1 MGNETWKVPENKPR
15 ATSQTSMAEAK
26 WLQLQLAVLIATVT
40 KVPRWRIQCLFI
52 REANG
57 VLTSK

>member
-1 MGNETWKVPENKPR
+1 MGNETWKVPENKP
-15 ATSQTSMAEAK
+15 QTSMAEAE

-52 REANG
+52 RETNG